1 MRPRRYGPTARWYDV
16 VSFERLVY
24 RAGRVAAIDALHL
37 APGERV
43 LDVGCGTGLSLPL
56 LVRDVGPT
64 GLVVGLDASPHMLA
78 QARARVAQAGWG
90 SVRLVQ
96 ASAADCVAAVTPLLG
111 TDARPDDGV
120 DAVLFSYS
128 LGVLDDWRRAY
139 DQAVS
144 LLRRGGRVAVV
155 DTAPTGGRWRAL
167 APLARLAML
176 AGGVHPGR
184 QVWRHVADRTRLTF
198 TDELRGGH
206 VRVAVGSVDGPT

>member
-1 MRPRRYGPTARWYDV
+1 MRLRRYGPTARWYDV

-24 RAGRVAAIDALHL
+24 RAGRVAAIDGLHL
-37 APGERV
+37 RPGERV

-56 LVRDVGPT
+56 LVRDVGST
-64 GLVVGLDASPHMLA
+64 GLAVGLDPSPTMLG
-78 QARARVAQAGWG
+78 QARARVARAGWE

-111 TDARPDDGV
+111 EDATV

-128 LGVLDDWRRAY
+128 LGVLDDWRTAY

-144 LLRRGGRVAVV
+144 LLRPGGRVAVV
-155 DTAPTGGRWRAL
+155 DTAPTRGRSRAL

-176 AGGVHPGR
+176 AGGVHPRR
-184 QVWRHVADRTRLTF
+184 QVWQHVADRTHLTF
-198 TDELRGGH
+198 AGQLRGGH
-206 VRVAVGSVDGPT
+206 VRVAVGRVGGPP

>member
-1 MRPRRYGPTARWYDV
+1 MRPYRYGPTARWYDV

-37 APGERV
+37 LPGERV

-56 LVRDVGPT
+56 LVRAVGPT

-78 QARARVAQAGWG
+78 QARARAANAGWG

-96 ASAADCVAAVTPLLG
+96 ADAADCVAAVTPLL
-111 TDARPDDGV
+111 DDDPQV

-128 LGVLDDWRRAY
+128 LGVLGGWRSAY

-144 LLRRGGRVAVV
+144 LLRPGGRVAVV
-155 DTAPTGGRWRAL
+155 DTAPTRGRWRVL
-167 APLARLAML
+167 QPLARLAML
-176 AGGVHPGR
+176 AGGVHPQR
-184 QVWRHVADRTRLTF
+184 QVWRHVVDRTRSTF

-206 VRVAVGSVDGPT
+206 VQVAVGTVTTAGDGPS

>member
-37 APGERV
+37 LPGERV

-56 LVRDVGPT
+56 LVRAVGPT

-78 QARARVAQAGWG
+78 QARARVATAGWA

-96 ASAADCVAAVTPLLG
+96 CDAADSVAAVTPLL
-111 TDARPDDGV
+111 DGDRRL
-120 DAVLFSYS
+120 DAVLFTYS
-128 LGVLDDWRRAY
+128 LGVVGDWRAAY

-144 LLRRGGRVAVV
+144 LLRPGGRVAVV
-155 DTAPTGGRWRAL
+155 DTAPTRGRWRAL
-167 APLARLAML
+167 QPLARLAML
-176 AGGVHPGR
+176 AGGVHPRR
-184 QVWRHVADRTRLTF
+184 QVWQHVADRTRGTV

-206 VRVAVGSVDGPT
+206 VRVAVGTVGGAT

>member
-1 MRPRRYGPTARWYDV
+1 MRPRRYGPTARWYDL

-24 RAGRVAAIDALHL
+24 RAGRVAAIDALRL

-56 LVRDVGPT
+56 LVRDVGST

-78 QARARVAQAGWG
+78 QARARVERAGWG

-96 ASAADCVAAVTPLLG
+96 APAADCVAVVSPLLG
-111 TDARPDDGV
+111 EDDAV

-128 LGVLDDWRRAY
+128 LGVLDDWRTAY

-144 LLRRGGRVAVV
+144 LLRPGGRVAVV
-155 DTAPTGGRWRAL
+155 DTAPTRGRWRAL

-176 AGGVHPGR
+176 AGGVHPRR

-198 TDELRGGH
+198 TAELRGGH
-206 VRVAVGSVDGPT
+206 VRVAVGTVGGPV